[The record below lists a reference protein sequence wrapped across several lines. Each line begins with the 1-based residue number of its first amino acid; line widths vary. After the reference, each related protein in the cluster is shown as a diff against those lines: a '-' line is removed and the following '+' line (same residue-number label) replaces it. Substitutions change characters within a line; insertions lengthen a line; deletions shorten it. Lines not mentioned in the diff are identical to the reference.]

1 MEKKLLV
8 FDIDG
13 TLAHNNRVSAKV
25 VQTLKMVKQQG
36 HLITIATG
44 RNSRGILEIACLLG
58 LNNGQTP
65 IIGLNGAEVF
75 YLNPDNSTNHLW
87 QKPLTKELAV
97 QLFETAKAQKIG
109 CVAYTLDEHYLYTN
123 HKVSFLNLF
132 MRIRNKGAKFVRLK
146 KDLTNLNLDVMKVVC
161 HGKNQNMQIFQEK
174 MKSLGLEVFGWSY
187 VEHKTHNIE
196 VNMTGINK
204 SIGMIK
210 TAEILQIDQRDVI
223 YFGDGANDKEALQWA
238 GIGVAMGNARDDIKK
253 YANQVTSGV
262 KENGVAVW
270 IEENILETK

>member
-13 TLAHNNRVSAKV
+13 TLVHNNKVSPKV
-25 VQTLKMVKQQG
+25 IQTLKMAKQQG

-44 RNSRGILEIACLLG
+44 RNSRGILKVACLLG

-87 QKPLTKELAV
+87 QKPLTKQLSVE
-97 QLFETAKAQKIG
+97 LFETARTQKID

-123 HKVSFLNLF
+123 RRVSFLNFF
-132 MRIRNKGAKFVRLK
+132 MYLRSKRAEFIKLK
-146 KDLTNLNLDVMKVVC
+146 KNLINLNLDVMKVIC
-161 HGKNQNMQIFQEK
+161 HGRSQNMQSFQEK

-187 VEHKTHNIE
+187 TEHKTHNIE

-204 SIGMIK
+204 SVGMEK
-210 TAEILQIDQRDVI
+210 TAEILKIEQKDVI

-238 GIGVAMGNARDDIKK
+238 GIGVAMGNAHDDIKS
-253 YANQVTSGV
+253 YANQVTLGV
-262 KENGVAVW
+262 KEDGVAVW
-270 IEENILETK
+270 IEENILKTK